1 MKGILIFAILTYKLL
16 LEFPPIFTWHLSNQQ
31 VLITNY
37 FFQQLIYS
45 RLFSGKS
52 DSDLCTLF
60 SDRTLLNRRNVT
72 GDPHSSYRANRDFL
86 HNIFHSRL
94 ITAAM
99 TVLGFADKS
108 SAPAHYPLLKDMEK
122 MRKAE
127 KIEFLHTISEK
138 VVDSF
143 IFQSGEELQK
153 LVDGVLTEEEKDIL
167 QQQELTAEGRFP
179 CRFPGCNKSFKYNG
193 KTRSNHELSHDPPV
207 QFDDSLLLTQ
217 SSPGRQPLQKRP
229 KQVMMCP
236 TITVHF
242 GQIAFYFSIFLM

>member
-1 MKGILIFAILTYKLL
+1 M
-16 LEFPPIFTWHLSNQQ
+16 
-31 VLITNY
+31 

-45 RLFSGKS
+45 RFFSGKS

-60 SDRTLLNRRNVT
+60 SDRTLINRRNVT

-86 HNIFHSRL
+86 HTIFQSQV

-108 SAPAHYPLLKDMEK
+108 SAPAHYPLPKDIEK

-127 KIEFLHTISEK
+127 KLEFLHGISEK

-143 IFQSGEELQK
+143 IFQSGEKLQK
-153 LVDGVLTEEEKDIL
+153 LMDGVLTEEEKDTL

-179 CRFPGCNKSFKYNG
+179 CRFPGCNKSLKDNG
-193 KTRSNHELSHDPPV
+193 KTRRYHELSHDPPV

-217 SSPGRQPLQKRP
+217 SSPGCTAPPEETNAGDDVYNYNCAVLTD
-229 KQVMMCP
+229 C
-236 TITVHF
+236 
-242 GQIAFYFSIFLM
+242 FL

>member
-86 HNIFHSRL
+86 HIIFHSQV